1 MDDNSKPVTNLLYL
15 GLSPELRKQ
24 IQKLLHKGSG
34 FEYFDDLD
42 DAYSHLISKNC
53 RTEIV
58 VMSDLNDLAPL
69 AVLLKI
75 KKIQRLVPIIV
86 LSENKKSSLAI
97 EIIKAGAYDF
107 FLLPV
112 TTRELLDSI
121 NQALIDLRLNS
132 KPVEIGDVFSDQDT
146 IIGRS
151 RAMRDIYKQLGRIAS
166 QTVTVLVRGE
176 TGTGK
181 ELIARAIYQHGH
193 RAHEGFVAVNCA
205 AIPENLLESEL
216 FGHEKGSFT
225 GASQLRVGRF
235 EQAHGGT
242 IFLDEIGDLD
252 QSLQVKL
259 LRVLQEK
266 TIQRVGSSK
275 NIPVDVRII
284 AATHRNL
291 ESMVSEGTFRED
303 LFYRLNVISVN
314 IPPLRDRR
322 EDIPDLVSYFL
333 QKFATE
339 YGLATPNFSK
349 KAIDYLTQLEWP
361 GNIRQ
366 LQNVISKAILNSKNT
381 TLDVEHFDNIIK
393 ESQILAKKQDQLK
406 QIIEC
411 EFNRAAANEIEA
423 ALPILTEKFEREVYT
438 MAIERSHGNQAK
450 AARLLGVSR
459 FTLREK
465 LKLYGKHPSSHPRG
479 T

>member
-1 MDDNSKPVTNLLYL
+1 MDNSSKPITNLLYL
-15 GLSPELRKQ
+15 GLSLELRIQ
-24 IQKLLHKGSG
+24 IEKSLHKGSK
-34 FEYFDDLD
+34 FEYLDDLE
-42 DAYSHLISKNC
+42 DAYSYLASKNC
-53 RTEIV
+53 RAEIV
-58 VMSDLNDLAPL
+58 VISDLNNLPPL
-69 AVLLKI
+69 GVLLKI
-75 KKIQRLVPIIV
+75 KKAQRSVPIII

-121 NQALIDLRLNS
+121 NQALIDSRLNT
-132 KPVEIGDVFSDQDT
+132 KPVEIGEVFSDQDT

-151 RAMRDIYKQLGRIAS
+151 RTMRDIYKQLGRIAS

-193 RAHEGFVAVNCA
+193 RAHEGFIAVNCA

-216 FGHEKGSFT
+216 FGHEKGAFT

-266 TIQRVGSSK
+266 TIQRLGSSK

-303 LFYRLNVISVN
+303 LFYRLNVISIN
-314 IPPLRDRR
+314 IPALRDRR
-322 EDIPDLVSYFL
+322 DDISDLVSYFL

-339 YGLATPNFSK
+339 YGLVAPNFSK

-366 LQNVISKAILNSKNT
+366 LQNVISKALLNSKTT
-381 TLDVEHFDNIIK
+381 TLDVEHFDTIIK
-393 ESQILAKKQDQLK
+393 ESQILANKQNQLK
-406 QIIEC
+406 QIIEY
-411 EFNRAAANEIEA
+411 ELNRAAANETEA
-423 ALPILTEKFEREVYT
+423 ALPILIEKFEREVYT
-438 MAIERSHGNQAK
+438 MAIERADGNQAK

-465 LKLYGKHPSSHPRG
+465 LKLYGKHPN
-479 T
+479 TNTKD

>member
-15 GLSPELRKQ
+15 GLSSELRTQ

-34 FEYFDDLD
+34 FEYFDDLG
-42 DAYSHLISKNC
+42 DAYSHLIAKNC

-58 VMSDLNDLAPL
+58 VMSDLSDLAPL

-75 KKIQRLVPIIV
+75 KKAQCTVPIIV

-121 NQALIDLRLNS
+121 NQALIDMRLNS
-132 KPVEIGDVFSDQDT
+132 KPVEIGEVFSDQDT

-303 LFYRLNVISVN
+303 LFYRLNVISIN
-314 IPPLRDRR
+314 IPSLRDRR
-322 EDIPDLVSYFL
+322 DDIPDLVSYFL
-333 QKFATE
+333 QKFATD

-366 LQNVISKAILNSKNT
+366 LQNVISKALLNSKTT
-381 TLDVEHFDNIIK
+381 TLDVEHFDSIIK
-393 ESQILAKKQDQLK
+393 ESKILARKQDQLK
-406 QIIEC
+406 QIIER
-411 EFNRAAANEIEA
+411 ELNRAAANEIEA

-438 MAIERSHGNQAK
+438 MAIERSYGNQAK

-465 LKLYGKHPSSHPRG
+465 LKLYGKHPNNNTRG
-479 T
+479 S

>member
-15 GLSPELRKQ
+15 GLSSELRTQ

-42 DAYSHLISKNC
+42 GAYSHLISKNC

-58 VMSDLNDLAPL
+58 VISDLNDLVPL

-132 KPVEIGDVFSDQDT
+132 KPVEIGEVFSDQDT

-303 LFYRLNVISVN
+303 LFYRLNVISIN

-322 EDIPDLVSYFL
+322 DDIPDLVSYFL

-366 LQNVISKAILNSKNT
+366 LQNVISKALLSSKNT

-393 ESQILAKKQDQLK
+393 ESKILAKKQDQLK

-438 MAIERSHGNQAK
+438 MAIERSDGNQAK

-465 LKLYGKHPSSHPRG
+465 LKLYGKHPNSHSRG
-479 T
+479 S

>member
-1 MDDNSKPVTNLLYL
+1 MDNSSKPITNLLYL
-15 GLSPELRKQ
+15 GLSLELRIQ
-24 IQKLLHKGSG
+24 IEKLLHKGSK
-34 FEYFDDLD
+34 FEYLDDLE
-42 DAYSHLISKNC
+42 DAYSYLASKNC
-53 RTEIV
+53 RAEIV
-58 VMSDLNDLAPL
+58 VISDLNNLSPL
-69 AVLLKI
+69 GVLLKI
-75 KKIQRLVPIIV
+75 KKAQRSVPIII

-121 NQALIDLRLNS
+121 NQALIDSRLNS
-132 KPVEIGDVFSDQDT
+132 KPVEIGEVFSDQDT

-151 RAMRDIYKQLGRIAS
+151 RTMRDIYKQLGRIAS

-193 RAHEGFVAVNCA
+193 RAHEGFIAVNCA

-216 FGHEKGSFT
+216 FGHEKGAFT

-252 QSLQVKL
+252 QTLQVKL

-266 TIQRVGSSK
+266 TIQRLGSSK

-303 LFYRLNVISVN
+303 LFYRLNVISIN
-314 IPPLRDRR
+314 IPALRDRR
-322 EDIPDLVSYFL
+322 DDISDLVSYFL

-339 YGLATPNFSK
+339 YGLVAPNFSK

-366 LQNVISKAILNSKNT
+366 LQNVISKALLNSKTT
-381 TLDVEHFDNIIK
+381 TLDVEHFDTIIK
-393 ESQILAKKQDQLK
+393 ESQILANKQNQLK
-406 QIIEC
+406 QIIEY
-411 EFNRAAANEIEA
+411 ELNRAAANETEA
-423 ALPILTEKFEREVYT
+423 ALPILIEKFEREVYT
-438 MAIERSHGNQAK
+438 MAIERADGNQAK
-450 AARLLGVSR
+450 AARFLGVSR

-465 LKLYGKHPSSHPRG
+465 LKLYGKHPN
-479 T
+479 TNTKD

>member
-1 MDDNSKPVTNLLYL
+1 MDNSSKPITNLLYL
-15 GLSPELRKQ
+15 GLSLELRIQ
-24 IQKLLHKGSG
+24 IEKSLHKGSK
-34 FEYFDDLD
+34 FEYLDDLE
-42 DAYSHLISKNC
+42 DAYSYLASKNC
-53 RTEIV
+53 RAEIV
-58 VMSDLNDLAPL
+58 VISDLNNLPPL
-69 AVLLKI
+69 GVLLKI
-75 KKIQRLVPIIV
+75 KKAQRSVPIII

-121 NQALIDLRLNS
+121 NQALIDSRLNS
-132 KPVEIGDVFSDQDT
+132 KPVEIGEVFSDQDT

-151 RAMRDIYKQLGRIAS
+151 RTMRDIYKQLGRIAS

-193 RAHEGFVAVNCA
+193 RAHEGFIAVNCA

-216 FGHEKGSFT
+216 FGHEKGAFT

-266 TIQRVGSSK
+266 TIQRLGSSK

-303 LFYRLNVISVN
+303 LFYRLNVISIN
-314 IPPLRDRR
+314 IPALRDRR
-322 EDIPDLVSYFL
+322 DDISDLVSYFL

-339 YGLATPNFSK
+339 YGLVAPNFSK

-366 LQNVISKAILNSKNT
+366 LQNVISKALLNSKTT
-381 TLDVEHFDNIIK
+381 TLDVEHFDTIIK
-393 ESQILAKKQDQLK
+393 ESQILANKQNQLK
-406 QIIEC
+406 QIIEY
-411 EFNRAAANEIEA
+411 ELNRAAANETEA
-423 ALPILTEKFEREVYT
+423 ALPILIEKFEREVYT
-438 MAIERSHGNQAK
+438 MAIERADGNQAK

-465 LKLYGKHPSSHPRG
+465 LKLYGKHPN
-479 T
+479 TNTKD

>member
-1 MDDNSKPVTNLLYL
+1 MDDNSKPTTNLIYL
-15 GLSPELRKQ
+15 GLSSELRTQ

-42 DAYSHLISKNC
+42 DAFSHLISKNC

-58 VMSDLNDLAPL
+58 VISDLSDLAPL

-75 KKIQRLVPIIV
+75 KKAQCTVPIIV

-121 NQALIDLRLNS
+121 NQALIDMRLNS
-132 KPVEIGDVFSDQDT
+132 KPVEIGEVFSDQDT

-252 QSLQVKL
+252 PSLQVKL
-259 LRVLQEK
+259 LR
-266 TIQRVGSSK
+266 
-275 NIPVDVRII
+275 
-284 AATHRNL
+284 
-291 ESMVSEGTFRED
+291 
-303 LFYRLNVISVN
+303 
-314 IPPLRDRR
+314 
-322 EDIPDLVSYFL
+322 
-333 QKFATE
+333 
-339 YGLATPNFSK
+339 NF
-349 KAIDYLTQLEWP
+349 
-361 GNIRQ
+361 
-366 LQNVISKAILNSKNT
+366 
-381 TLDVEHFDNIIK
+381 
-393 ESQILAKKQDQLK
+393 
-406 QIIEC
+406 
-411 EFNRAAANEIEA
+411 
-423 ALPILTEKFEREVYT
+423 
-438 MAIERSHGNQAK
+438 
-450 AARLLGVSR
+450 
-459 FTLREK
+459 
-465 LKLYGKHPSSHPRG
+465 
-479 T
+479 